1 MGTKQVRAQMS
12 ENKRELKNFIID
24 KKFQARMTMYFTA
37 LSLSL
42 IGLMMI
48 FMNSHINQLRALIS
62 NISNMPMVT
71 QIAVEEKFTQLLS
84 TSLGFLLIAIVGAI
98 VYSVVVS
105 HRIAGP
111 MYAIL
116 KYIEKIKA
124 GQYDETRNLRPSD
137 ELSPIMESL
146 NDLAKQL
153 KNKSR

>member
-1 MGTKQVRAQMS
+1 MS